1 MQSKRGGAR
10 KGAGRK
16 PAPDGTLK
24 VPYSLKLDAEI
35 RDYLRTCDN
44 ATDAIETAVRRSKA
58 FRDWKRRPDRERAT
72 VGAPKR
78 PTVDSVFDQTQSLL
92 TRHAAA
98 GLQKIIQSL
107 DKG

>member
-1 MQSKRGGAR
+1 MSA
-10 KGAGRK
+10 A
-16 PAPDGTLK
+16 L
-24 VPYSLKLDAEI
+24 
-35 RDYLRTCDN
+35 N
-44 ATDAIETAVRRSKA
+44 VRRLWMELMGLSEEEIDVECKPGTPA
-58 FRDWKRRPDRERAT
+58 DLDEELAELQSICRIKDEEWRVQSGLSERAT

-98 GLQKIIQSL
+98 GLQKIIHSL